1 MQFYDREFLSGFI
14 RPGIG
19 ANNWVSRTNYPA
31 LNVVPTGPTE
41 MSVYVN
47 QDYAQP
53 TAHLRRYSMRLDGFA
68 SAQADY
74 AGGELVT
81 RPLVFQGRALAINFA
96 TSAAGGIRVE
106 LQHADGSPLAGF
118 TCARCRRADRQR
130 DRPRGVLE
138 GRRGRVGLGWPASA
152 DLLRHA

>member
-1 MQFYDREFLSGFI
+1 
-14 RPGIG
+14 
-19 ANNWVSRTNYPA
+19 
-31 LNVVPTGPTE
+31 

-53 TAHLRRYSMRLDGFA
+53 TAHLRRYSLRLDGFA

-81 RPLVFQGRALAINFA
+81 RPLVFQGRELSINFA

-106 LQHADGSPLAGF
+106 LQRADGSPIPGF
-118 TCARCRRADRQR
+118 TRGDAVEQIGNEIQR
-130 DRPRGVLE
+130 VVSWTGGSDVSST
-138 GRRGRVGLGWPASA
+138 GWPTDSN
-152 DLLRHA
+152 LLRHARRGSVRHPFLR